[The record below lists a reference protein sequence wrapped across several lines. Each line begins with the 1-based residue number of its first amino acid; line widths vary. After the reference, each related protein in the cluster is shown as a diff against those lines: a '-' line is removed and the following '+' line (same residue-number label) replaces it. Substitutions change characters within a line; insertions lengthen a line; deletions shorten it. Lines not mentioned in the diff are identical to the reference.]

1 MKSIE
6 RVELAMSHQQADRV
20 PLFYRDVPDVE
31 ARLLNDLALADREAL
46 LQYFEI
52 DFRWVE
58 PLYKPG
64 LELSNGHQRDIWGV
78 EYKYTKFNEDNGYWG
93 PVSNPLKDLQQIED
107 LDKWPW
113 PTLEQFDFSSL
124 RTDCQKH
131 QDYAI
136 MTAPGYAS
144 PGLLQPVIQ
153 PLIGDERSLLDLIV
167 DPEFIAA
174 IIEKAGS
181 FLTEFIDTMLEAS
194 GEQITFFRMG
204 DDFGT
209 QQNLLMG
216 PRTWRKAFMPIYQ
229 EIFQI
234 AKSHNAYCYQHSC
247 GAVRGLIPTFI
258 EAGIDVLDPIQV
270 AASGMVPRELKEEF
284 GDVLCF
290 SGGID
295 EQELLPNGSV
305 QDVKDAV
312 FRLCDDMAGNG
323 GFFLGPT
330 HNFQVDIPTKNIVA
344 MYEAGREWVY

>member
-1 MKSIE
+1 MKGIE

-20 PLFYRDVPDVE
+20 PLFYRDVPAVE
-31 ARLLNDLALADREAL
+31 ARLLNDLGLADREAL

-58 PLYKPG
+58 PSYKPG
-64 LELSNGHQRDIWGV
+64 LVLSNGHQRDIWGV
-78 EYKYTKFNEDNGYWG
+78 EYRFAKFSENDGYWC
-93 PVSNPLKDLQQIED
+93 PISRPLIDVKEIEA
-107 LDKWPW
+107 LDEWAW
-113 PTLEQFDFSSL
+113 PTLDQFDFSNL
-124 RTDCQKH
+124 RADCEKYK
-131 QDYAI
+131 DYAI

-144 PGLLQPVIQ
+144 PGILQPVIQ
-153 PLIGDERSLLDLIV
+153 PLIGDERSLIDLII
-167 DPEFIAA
+167 DPKFIEAM
-174 IIEKAGS
+174 IDKAGS
-181 FLTEFIDTMLEAS
+181 FLAEFVDTMLEAS
-194 GEQITFFRMG
+194 DEKINFFRMG

-216 PRTWRKAFMPIYQ
+216 PNTWRQAFMSTYQ
-229 EIFQI
+229 EIFRI

-247 GAVRGLIPTFI
+247 GAVRGMIPTFL

-270 AASGMVPRELKEEF
+270 AANGMVPKELKDEF

-290 SGGID
+290 SGGVD

-312 FRLCDDMAGNG
+312 FRLCDDMAENG

-330 HNFQVDIPTKNIVA
+330 HNFQVDIPTANIVA
-344 MYEAGREWVY
+344 MYEAGREWTY